1 MEVPTQCHAN
11 WRLLRMLEDAREHY
25 KRLKND
31 SDVVSNELR
40 EAEMVIKQLKAKQ
53 QEHVATCP
61 VCRPVM

>member
-1 MEVPTQCHAN
+1 
-11 WRLLRMLEDAREHY
+11 MLEDAREHY